1 MKKILFTLIM
11 FFCFKTSIC
20 ALSIPSNN
28 AILMDSDTG
37 RVLYSKNID
46 EKHLIADEG
55 KVLKNIQSNVITGS
69 DVYMDKICINGV
81 YLDDFA
87 ENYEEINEIKP
98 MIE

>member
-1 MKKILFTLIM
+1 M
-11 FFCFKTSIC
+11 
-20 ALSIPSNN
+20 
-28 AILMDSDTG
+28 
-37 RVLYSKNID
+37 
-46 EKHLIADEG
+46 
-55 KVLKNIQSNVITGS
+55 GS

>member
-1 MKKILFTLIM
+1 MKI
-11 FFCFKTSIC
+11 
-20 ALSIPSNN
+20 
-28 AILMDSDTG
+28 
-37 RVLYSKNID
+37 KN

-55 KVLKNIQSNVITGS
+55 KVLKNIQSDIIMGS
-69 DVYMDKICINGV
+69 DVYMDKIYINGV